1 MRKETPLGRVDE
13 VTPLLR
19 QAHEHTSYDSNDSTA
34 VASSSSSTLDTETDV
49 DNNESTENDAKR
61 ETPLDWWQFSLI
73 LFLQLAESLTSQVIY
88 PFVPQVSR
96 DQSSSFRRG
105 GGSTRD

>member
-1 MRKETPLGRVDE
+1 MTNS
-13 VTPLLR
+13 
-19 QAHEHTSYDSNDSTA
+19 TSSS
-34 VASSSSSTLDTETDV
+34 SSSSSTLDTDTDV
-49 DNNESTENDAKR
+49 DVDADNNEPAENDAKR

-96 DQSSSFRRG
+96 DIKSF
-105 GGSTRD
+105 